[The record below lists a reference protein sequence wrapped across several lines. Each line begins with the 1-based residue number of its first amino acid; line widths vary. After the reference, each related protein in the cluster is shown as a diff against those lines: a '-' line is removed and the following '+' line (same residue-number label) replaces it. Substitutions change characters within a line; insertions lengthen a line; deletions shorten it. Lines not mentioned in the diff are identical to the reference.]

1 MSLESEG
8 YLSPDVRSWIATHR
22 SQNPELFGLAD
33 RMNRTAQR
41 TMMGC
46 AVPDN
51 DNRALLVVLLFAR
64 GLSSFQD
71 GVLMI
76 ERGMSVE
83 ALTLARSCL
92 ETSFYLAA
100 IVRDPAAIEGM
111 IGSDAKHKKKITR
124 WLTGPGAAAA
134 DLPHEQTERLRAF
147 LLRAATD
154 GPAPGIADVA
164 RKAEMS
170 EIYETVYR
178 DLCDRAAHPSLNSL
192 LRHVTQDAHGN
203 VVGLRFGPETADT
216 REVVLALVTS
226 MFPAIHGLG
235 KIFPIADDFTHEF
248 NGCWETY
255 VQLIAE
261 QDAEASGSAPAA

>member
-1 MSLESEG
+1 
-8 YLSPDVRSWIATHR
+8 
-22 SQNPELFGLAD
+22 
-33 RMNRTAQR
+33 
-41 TMMGC
+41 
-46 AVPDN
+46 
-51 DNRALLVVLLFAR
+51 VVLLFAR
-64 GLSSFQD
+64 GLSSFQG
-71 GVLMI
+71 GVLMM

-111 IGSDAKHKKKITR
+111 IGSDAKHKKKIAR

-134 DLPHEQTERLRAF
+134 ELSQEQAEKLSAF

-154 GPAPGIADVA
+154 GPSPGIADVA

-192 LRHVTQDAHGN
+192 LRHLTQDPQGH

-216 REVVLALVTS
+216 REVILALATS

-235 KIFPIADDFTHEF
+235 KVFPIADDCTHEF
-248 NGCWETY
+248 NECWETY
-255 VQLIAE
+255 TQLIGE
-261 QDAEASGSAPAA
+261 QDAQASSST